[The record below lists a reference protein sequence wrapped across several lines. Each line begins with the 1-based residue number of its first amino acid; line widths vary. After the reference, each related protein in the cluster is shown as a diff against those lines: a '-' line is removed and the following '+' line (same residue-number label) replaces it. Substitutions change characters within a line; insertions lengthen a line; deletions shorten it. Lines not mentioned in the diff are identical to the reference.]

1 MIFVLHE
8 VEKAISH
15 VHRANGDFDDARV
28 RRFLVP
34 WEHLDDLD
42 RHGGVVFVEPPH
54 DLGAFTNQCETVV
67 ALVHRQLH
75 LFEFWRLADA
85 ESTEMSVSVLA

>member
-15 VHRANGDFDDARV
+15 VHRANGDFNDARV
-28 RRFLVP
+28 RRLLVP

-42 RHGGVVFVEPPH
+42 RHAGVIFVEPLH
-54 DLGAFTNQCETVV
+54 NIGAFANQCETVV